1 MEKSKTSTLDGDSNK
16 LFLDALKKSA
26 KFAVHYR
33 QACLDQN
40 GTKKEICIPRKQ
52 GEIFSLIMEIVDSS
66 KVAQVFEKI
75 VLQVP
80 TPYLLVHSVSVIQN
94 LNLSEAL

>member
-1 MEKSKTSTLDGDSNK
+1 
-16 LFLDALKKSA
+16 
-26 KFAVHYR
+26 
-33 QACLDQN
+33 
-40 GTKKEICIPRKQ
+40 
-52 GEIFSLIMEIVDSS
+52 MEIVDSS

-80 TPYLLVHSVSVIQN
+80 TPHLLVHSVSVIQN